1 MSKIKRKSFIE
12 WKYVPTKEIL
22 ADLGSRGC
30 EIWKVDSKL
39 WEGPKLLQDQCSQC
53 NPISN

>member
-39 WEGPKLLQDQCSQC
+39 WEDPKLLQDQCSQC